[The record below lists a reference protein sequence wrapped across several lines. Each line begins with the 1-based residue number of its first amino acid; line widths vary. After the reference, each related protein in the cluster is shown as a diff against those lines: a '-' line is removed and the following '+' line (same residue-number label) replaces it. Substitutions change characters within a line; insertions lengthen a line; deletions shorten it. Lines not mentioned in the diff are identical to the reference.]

1 MSVRKYLS
9 FIHRWVGL
17 PVAILFLI
25 TFLSGFI
32 LALDE
37 MVERFQTVDT
47 SLSDAERVFN
57 SLTSQEKGRKLNALL
72 TGYQTAQSV
81 LLPSEFKPYWLVR
94 VKREEYRFHPLTL
107 NSLDVPEVGGF
118 VAWVLNLHKHYLLG
132 RDGLF
137 SLSGKYYVAWVGLF
151 SLLLSLVGVCLWWR
165 LRKSFMVKKLLPR
178 ESRRHAFY
186 YSHMHLGVV
195 VLMAVIGFSLTGAG
209 MAYRDV
215 ARGLMVETHADL
227 LAEKPE
233 GQLVDDGELNGWSK
247 RFYLAENAFDNAQV
261 VSVRLPRTDSDLVE
275 IRLLS
280 DHGLG
285 LPINAAMFDR
295 SGMLAIR
302 DVESMPLM
310 EWFYYAMTA
319 LHTGRDL
326 PIYYVLVLCL
336 FSVLSVVMLVS
347 SVLSFIK
354 KKPKKRAGYMAAAF
368 IRLRA
373 IK

>member
-1 MSVRKYLS
+1 
-9 FIHRWVGL
+9 
-17 PVAILFLI
+17 
-25 TFLSGFI
+25 
-32 LALDE
+32 
-37 MVERFQTVDT
+37 
-47 SLSDAERVFN
+47 
-57 SLTSQEKGRKLNALL
+57 
-72 TGYQTAQSV
+72 
-81 LLPSEFKPYWLVR
+81 
-94 VKREEYRFHPLTL
+94 
-107 NSLDVPEVGGF
+107 
-118 VAWVLNLHKHYLLG
+118 
-132 RDGLF
+132 
-137 SLSGKYYVAWVGLF
+137 
-151 SLLLSLVGVCLWWR
+151 
-165 LRKSFMVKKLLPR
+165 
-178 ESRRHAFY
+178 
-186 YSHMHLGVV
+186 
-195 VLMAVIGFSLTGAG
+195 
-209 MAYRDV
+209 
-215 ARGLMVETHADL
+215 MVETHADL